1 MSIAGTIPSALHRS
15 YVAIAK
21 AVPVSL
27 GVPMIRALNGL
38 LRLARKDFLGD
49 TLFGATLLCNP
60 HDLIQTTILHFGV
73 WEPEISSVISGIL
86 EPGDIFVDIGANT
99 GYDTLLGSKLVGP
112 EGGVVSIEAAPD
124 TFRRLKENVARNGCQ
139 NVRTEN
145 LAASD
150 KRGRLSMFSVSSTNL
165 GAATTIPRIGNV
177 RIAEVDAFP
186 LDEILTQ
193 QELIR
198 AKLIK
203 IDVEGAEYGILQTII
218 DKLSIYPRDM
228 QLIVEMSADQPNATR
243 VFEAMLSAGFS
254 AYSLENVYSYSWYLK
269 WGAPSPPVVL
279 TRLPDEQT
287 DVLFRRDKASRK

>member
-1 MSIAGTIPSALHRS
+1 
-15 YVAIAK
+15 
-21 AVPVSL
+21 VSL

>member
-1 MSIAGTIPSALHRS
+1 
-15 YVAIAK
+15 
-21 AVPVSL
+21 
-27 GVPMIRALNGL
+27 MIRALNGL

-86 EPGDIFVDIGANT
+86 EPGDIFVDIGANI

-165 GAATTIPRIGNV
+165 GAASTIPRIGNV

-228 QLIVEMSADQPNATR
+228 QLIVEMSADQPDATR